1 MDLGGNKQTHKGH
14 TKAYCVKEEKQH
26 NNRMCIPQLAYC
38 FFQRA
43 RCSKVKRLVW
53 IGLTFEAGPSLVRY
67 LDDSAKCTII
77 SCHRRKEKMLM
88 TCHYNRNSKT
98 RVMTVIVIIFTEQ
111 HNDPTH
117 TLPMH

>member
-1 MDLGGNKQTHKGH
+1 
-14 TKAYCVKEEKQH
+14 
-26 NNRMCIPQLAYC
+26 MCIPQLAYC

-77 SCHRRKEKMLM
+77 SCHRRKEIMLM